1 MATVSLD
8 ESKAKNVLRQVEFYF
23 SDSNLPRDNFLKKT
37 VEESEDELVSL
48 AVICSFSRMKTH
60 LGLNAATKPDE
71 VPEETVLAVAEVLRK
86 SSSLRVSE
94 DGKRVGRS
102 SELKLDEVIE
112 QVDSRTIAAA
122 PLPYDVKLEDV
133 ESFFAKLAK
142 VNSVRLPRHV
152 SDKRHFCG
160 SALIEFSEEED
171 AKKVLMEKLSFAGA
185 ELEIKPKK
193 DFDAEREKKRA
204 EFEKTRSNKNSPHG
218 SDSYPKGL
226 IINFKVK
233 SKSVDDMKG
242 QSAEEKVNDNEEGPK
257 DEAGEEKIPEG
268 VDNNEKSSPDVE
280 GDNED
285 KATEEAAQDRENN
298 VAKGSTEE
306 SGDGKDVVTREDLKA
321 IFENLERLRIA
332 RHGRLLECSIV
343 LKAENF
349 LYFIFLV
356 KYVDFKIGEDS
367 GYIRFDDPK
376 AAVDARA
383 FAVLENE
390 GGLLVKNHI
399 VTLEA
404 LTGHEEREYWNLL
417 RGNQEKRYKENRSY
431 KGRGGKNA
439 RGGRHFD
446 GKRGRQADSAEKRPN
461 KAQKVDVNA

>member
-71 VPEETVLAVAEVLRK
+71 VPEEMVLAVAEVLRK

-257 DEAGEEKIPEG
+257 DKAGEEKIPEG

-280 GDNED
+280 GDNEG

-321 IFENLERLRIA
+321 IFEKF
-332 RHGRLLECSIV
+332 GT
-343 LKAENF
+343 
-349 LYFIFLV
+349 V

-404 LTGHEEREYWNLL
+404 LTGDEEREYWNLL

-431 KGRGGKNA
+431 RGRGGKNA

>member
-71 VPEETVLAVAEVLRK
+71 VPEEMVLAVSEVLRK

-233 SKSVDDMKG
+233 SKSVDDVKG

-257 DEAGEEKIPEG
+257 DEAGKEKIPEG

-321 IFENLERLRIA
+321 IFEKF
-332 RHGRLLECSIV
+332 GT
-343 LKAENF
+343 
-349 LYFIFLV
+349 V

-404 LTGHEEREYWNLL
+404 LTGDEEREYWNLL

-431 KGRGGKNA
+431 RGRGGKNA